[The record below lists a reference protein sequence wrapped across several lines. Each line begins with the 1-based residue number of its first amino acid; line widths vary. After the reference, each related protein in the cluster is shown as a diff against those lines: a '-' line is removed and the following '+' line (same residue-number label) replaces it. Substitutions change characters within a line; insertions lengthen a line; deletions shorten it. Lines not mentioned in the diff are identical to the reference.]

1 MIEEEEL
8 DSTAWVI
15 VLCVCV
21 VIGMMFTTTNRLLAA
36 TSTDASANVC
46 RESKA
51 DKESPSRVEI
61 WFSQHREGSI
71 R

>member
-8 DSTAWVI
+8 DSTALII

-51 DKESPSRVEI
+51 DKVEI